1 LSAKQPQWSVSTRRP
16 KNDDWS
22 MTVAV
27 GAECS
32 IESTFTSTQI
42 IIGTSRAFMQASRQN
57 KIESAVSR
65 IHVEKI
71 DLQLSVCSDQHLLS
85 SMDSLRS
92 TGCNIMATTFFTH
105 PEIRSLCC
113 CRGSLQLPREKRRYA
128 GLADREFRIET
139 QQ

>member
-1 LSAKQPQWSVSTRRP
+1 
-16 KNDDWS
+16 

-85 SMDSLRS
+85 SMDSLRT
-92 TGCNIMATTFFTH
+92 TGCNIMATTF
-105 PEIRSLCC
+105 SLTPKYDHCAVV
-113 CRGSLQLPREKRRYA
+113 A
-128 GLADREFRIET
+128 GLCNCPGRSVDT
-139 QQ
+139 PG